1 MEKAYYLT
9 VILVKLSIKEAG
21 LMIFQMVWGR
31 TKYLVIFFMKGFLKM
46 VIFIKMEKLLSII

>member
-31 TKYLVIFFMKGFLKM
+31 TKYLVIFFMKDFLKM
-46 VIFIKMEKLLSII
+46 VISIKMEK